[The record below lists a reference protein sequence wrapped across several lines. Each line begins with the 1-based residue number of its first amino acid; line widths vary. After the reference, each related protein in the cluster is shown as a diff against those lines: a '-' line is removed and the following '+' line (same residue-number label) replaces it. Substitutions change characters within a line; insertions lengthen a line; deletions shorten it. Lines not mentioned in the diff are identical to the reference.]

1 MENPTWKEQLTTS
14 LLNVP
19 DTFWTSF
26 FNKISFQ
33 DIQSLLDEDSGFR
46 DTLVEILRDDPIY
59 RKQIEKNIILECI
72 EDLEKEIDIEFRN
85 ALRDF
90 FVQKGFVGLDMSD
103 EKNYSR
109 YKRIVNEYLNT
120 LIDMYRENKYGDF
133 RQGYVD
139 SEIQKLEKRKLENK
153 VPFDLIESFK
163 YKSFDK
169 FYEFNE
175 VSKKYRRKIEKLD
188 DIELKN
194 FMNDLFYQKKNTY
207 SNVKEYLEAIKK
219 LIDKKFHPYLL
230 DCIEY
235 RWNSFNKNLNKVII
249 VE

>member
-1 MENPTWKEQLTTS
+1 MEKVTWKDQLTIS

-46 DTLVEILRDDPIY
+46 DTLVTILRDDPIY
-59 RKQIEKNIILECI
+59 KKQIEKNIILECI
-72 EDLEKEIDIEFRN
+72 EDLEREIDIEFRN

-90 FVQKGFVGLDMSD
+90 FVGKGFVGLDVND

-109 YKRIVNEYLNT
+109 YKRIVNEYLNI
-120 LIDMYRENKYGDF
+120 LIDMYRKNQYGDF
-133 RQGYVD
+133 RQGYID
-139 SEIQKLEKRKLENK
+139 SEIEKLEKRKLENK
-153 VPFDLIESFK
+153 VPFDLMENFK

-169 FYEFNE
+169 FREFNE

-188 DIELKN
+188 DIELRN

-235 RWNSFNKNLNKVII
+235 RWKEFNLKLEK
-249 VE
+249 